1 MKISSNFSR
10 LELTAQHNLS
20 QALKQQSLSSVRLST
35 MQRINRGSDDPAG
48 LIAVEQMQAELESIK
63 AAEGNAARAAGLA
76 HVADAAMN
84 EVGNLLTSVRAKV
97 VASAGNTI
105 SDAERAANQLEIDA
119 ALDAINRIGNVTSYG
134 GHKLLDG
141 SSSELTFLF
150 SSDVT
155 ETSTLEL
162 PTINAAVLG
171 SEAGR
176 LSDLAAGGSASLAGG
191 NLTEAIEI
199 LDAAR
204 GQVLEAR
211 ATVGAFEKYTIES
224 SQRLLGSAEENVSL
238 ALSSIFDTDVA
249 VETSQMIRS
258 RILVDAGISALK
270 TAGQRRNLTAELLGG
285 I

>member
-1 MKISSNFSR
+1 MRISSNFSR

-20 QALKQQSLSSVRLST
+20 QALKQQSLASVRLST
-35 MQRINRGSDDPAG
+35 MKRINRGSDDPAG
-48 LIAVEQMQAELESIK
+48 LIVVEQMQAELESIK

-76 HVADAAMN
+76 QVADSAMN
-84 EVGNLLTSVRAKV
+84 EVGNLLISVRAKV

-150 SSDVT
+150 SPNVT

-162 PTINAAVLG
+162 PTINSAALG
-171 SEAGR
+171 SEDGR
-176 LSDLAAGGSASLAGG
+176 LSDLAAGGSASLTSG
-191 NLTEAIEI
+191 NLTEAISI
-199 LDAAR
+199 LDGAR
-204 GQVLEAR
+204 SQVLDAR
-211 ATVGAFEKYTIES
+211 ARTGAFERYTIES
-224 SQRLLGSAEENVSL
+224 SQRLLDSAEENVSS

-249 VETSQMIRS
+249 VETSRMIRS
-258 RILVDAGISALK
+258 QILIEAGISALK
-270 TAGQRRNLTAELLGG
+270 VGGERRILAAGLLDAM
-285 I
+285 